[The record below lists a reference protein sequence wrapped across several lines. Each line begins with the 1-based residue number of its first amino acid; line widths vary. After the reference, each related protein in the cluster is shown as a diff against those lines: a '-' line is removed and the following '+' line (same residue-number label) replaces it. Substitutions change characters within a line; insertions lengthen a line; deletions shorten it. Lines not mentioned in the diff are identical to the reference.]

1 MSARSLL
8 LCALGSFLACSCSM
22 PRPRAP
28 ARPPQASDFAA
39 GIAALELTDPGSPAV
54 LSTKLAYAQFLLS
67 QSTEPCAPR
76 LDLAQEQIGSVDAN
90 RATHVMFPGG
100 WALIANLEY
109 QQHLGRAACGS
120 AADRRD
126 ELLAAIEA
134 AHRAV
139 GLYAKA
145 FDYRSMVVMQFDAAV
160 ALRRLGEDAAALAA
174 LEKTLDF
181 DREFGFRDDAREN
194 YKLLLTWRGE
204 PAGAAAVRRLMQ
216 DFPHRRVTLKFGW
229 HASDARI
236 TLERR
241 RISLDGGRLVQSRA
255 TASFERRIAA
265 TPAGGFSVSY
275 AHRLT
280 GYDPGVWPSRPA
292 GQKPPPYLFPPVP
305 LPVVDFKVGATG
317 EFQGVTDPK
326 AFSARLIATTDRLIR
341 ARALKGDEAHSV
353 AEAVLETAAD
363 LSPGMLEADT
373 AQNYQLETA
382 MWIGATLEQGVWYE
396 VTAPL
401 FLSGMSQFVV
411 EQRIEF
417 AFTQWV
423 PCTAGTALRKCVEL
437 VIRAAPDE
445 AALSH
450 ILEDIGGA
458 PPNNLFVDYFDS
470 TVARLVVDPATLL
483 PYAREE
489 RIYWFA
495 SLGHSAKDAILESE
509 HLLSTTTY
517 DSRLTPLAPPS
528 HHGRMVTWQDPQ

>member
-1 MSARSLL
+1 MSARSLI
-8 LCALGSFLACSCSM
+8 LCALGSFLACSCSV
-22 PRPRAP
+22 PRPRASAP
-28 ARPPQASDFAA
+28 PPQASDFAA
-39 GIAALELTDPGSPAV
+39 GIASLERTDPGSPAV

-90 RATHVMFPGG
+90 RSTQVMFPGG

-174 LEKTLDF
+174 LEKTLDL
-181 DREFGFRDDAREN
+181 DREFGFPDDAREN

-216 DFPHRRVTLKFGW
+216 DFPHRQVTLKFGW
-229 HASDARI
+229 HASDARV

-241 RISLDGGRLVQSRA
+241 RLTLDGGQ
-255 TASFERRIAA
+255 TAHSHAAAAFRRRIAA
-265 TPAGGFSVSY
+265 APAGGWSVSY
-275 AHRLT
+275 THRFT
-280 GYDPGVWPSRPA
+280 GYEPGVWPSELLPRT
-292 GQKPPPYLFPPVP
+292 PPLVFPPTAVP
-305 LPVVDFKVGATG
+305 AMDFKVSATG
-317 EFQGVTDPK
+317 EFQGVTNPQ
-326 AFSARLIATTDRLIR
+326 AFATRLTATTDRLIR
-341 ARALKGDEAHSV
+341 ASTPPGDESQYAAKDALAKT
-353 AEAVLETAAD
+353 AED
-363 LSPGMLEADT
+363 FSPGMLEADT

-382 MWIGATLEQGVWYE
+382 MWIGATLDQGVWYE

-401 FLSGMSQFVV
+401 SLSGMSQFVV

-495 SLGHSAKDAILESE
+495 SLGHSAKDAVLESE